1 MDTDARESAPP
12 ESRDAGSIPTD
23 QPQDSAKDS
32 AMDIDDSG
40 PPPRAPEPPE
50 SVEKKDEPAPM
61 QADDDDAVEY

>member
-12 ESRDAGSIPTD
+12 ESRDAESISTD
-23 QPQDSAKDS
+23 KRHDSAKDS
-32 AMDIDDSG
+32 AMDVDDSG
-40 PPPRAPEPPE
+40 SPPKASEPPE